1 VLDGLILQNTSEVDM
16 AKAII
21 LLLVLLTAGCTVN
34 NQLQQHE
41 SAAADHLQAD
51 FAKHFEGSTLLFTE
65 NGLFGVELIIPDK
78 RLAIGINTIDLI
90 IHDRDHRDIEGATV
104 SVTPWMTEMGHG
116 SFSATQVEE
125 KGGGL
130 YTASNIV
137 MVMGGHW
144 EMRVDISSGDKQD
157 RVVFDFPVVRSA
169 EPYEFIRVKTPA
181 GYDAVIGSKNPLE
194 ELAYELIDS
203 KEGPVKTF
211 RLSVKDM
218 GFEIF
223 PDKSLMG
230 WGFNGQVPGPTIRVT
245 EGDRIR
251 VIVTNDT
258 ADGEHTLHIHGQA
271 KPMTMDGVP
280 YLGQRPIKKGESYT
294 YEFTVTNVGTSWY
307 HCHVD
312 SAHHVDMGMYGA
324 FIVEPKEEK
333 LVYDREYIMILDEW
347 PTAHVHMHKQT
358 EPSAQHEE
366 HGVMTLHGDSPP
378 MHEHKTEDVQ
388 KRDWYPEIY
397 PARQE
402 VYDGFTING
411 RSFPFTEPLIVKKGE
426 KVRIR
431 FINAG
436 YQQHFM
442 HTHSHKFTVVARDG
456 SYVNEPQKVDTIGI
470 GPAQRVDIILE
481 ADNPGTWPFHCHRL
495 DHITNEHIYPG
506 GMLTFI
512 HYEE

>member
-1 VLDGLILQNTSEVDM
+1 MKRG
-16 AKAII
+16 II
-21 LLLVLLTAGCTVN
+21 LLLLFLMAGCAANT
-34 NQLQQHE
+34 QMQQHE
-41 SAAADHLQAD
+41 NAAASDPNHAD
-51 FAKHFEGSTLLFTE
+51 FARHVEGSFLQFTE
-65 NGLFGVELIIPDK
+65 KGRFGVELAIPAE
-78 RLAIGINTIDLI
+78 RLAIGINNFDLI
-90 IHDRDHRDIEGATV
+90 IHDREHRDIAGAAVT
-104 SVTPWMTEMGHG
+104 VTPWMPEMGHG
-116 SFSATQVEE
+116 AFSAPQVEE

-130 YTASNIV
+130 YKVSNIV
-137 MVMGGHW
+137 MIMGGHW
-144 EMRVDISSGDKQD
+144 EMRVDIKKGSLED
-157 RVVFDFPVVRSA
+157 RVVFDFPFIRSA
-169 EPYEFIRVKTPA
+169 EPYEYIKVKTPA

-194 ELAYELIDS
+194 ELEYEVADS
-203 KEGPVKTF
+203 PEGPVKVFELTV
-211 RLSVKDM
+211 RDT

-223 PDKSLMG
+223 PDKSMMA

-251 VIVTNDT
+251 VIVRNET
-258 ADGEHTLHIHGQA
+258 ADGEHTLHIHGQS
-271 KPMTMDGVP
+271 KPFAMDGVP
-280 YLGQRPIKKGESYT
+280 YLGQIPIKKGEEYV
-294 YEFTVTNVGTSWY
+294 YEFTVINVGTSWY

-324 FIVEPKEEK
+324 FIVEPKKER

-347 PTAHVHMHKQT
+347 PTAHVHVHQ
-358 EPSAQHEE
+358 EPVPDVDHDD
-366 HGVMTLHGDSPP
+366 HGVMTLHPDSPP
-378 MHEHKTEDVQ
+378 MHEHEDEIQ
-388 KRDWYPEIY
+388 KRGKRDWYPETY
-397 PARQE
+397 PPRRE

-411 RSFPFTEPLIVKKGE
+411 RSFPFTEPVIVRKGE

-456 SYVNEPQKVDTIGI
+456 SYVNELQKIDTIGI

-495 DHITNEHIYPG
+495 DHVTNEHIYPG